1 MRMNSANRR
10 KVHRAI
16 SQSLGKSSER
26 NRVYE
31 EKTPDTNGG
40 GARRRQKLER
50 KRPTWKGR
58 GGQEM
63 SKRV

>member
-26 NRVYE
+26 SRVYE
-31 EKTPDTNGG
+31 EKISDTDDD

-50 KRPTWKGR
+50 KRST
-58 GGQEM
+58 
-63 SKRV
+63 